1 MRVTI
6 KDIAKKAGVSY
17 ATVSRALNNH
27 PDVNQNTRKEIVEL
41 AKEMNYQPNAI
52 ARSLIN
58 KKTDTI
64 GLLIPDITNPFYPE
78 VARGV
83 EETAVEK
90 NYNIFLCNTNW
101 NMDREEHY
109 INALLQKQIDGLI
122 MTPST
127 EDLEHL
133 EILMNSNLKTV
144 FISSYIDHPD
154 YVSVIVDNIKGVKK
168 AVYHLL
174 KNGHKDI
181 CFIGAGESRFANQQ
195 RLYGYKQ
202 ALIENNIEVKEK
214 LIKNEGNSYNIK
226 DGYKLMKNILEDNM
240 KKPTAVICYNDLYA
254 LGAIQAIKEK
264 NLNVPQDI
272 AVIGFD
278 DISFASLPEI
288 QLTTVAQP
296 KYQMGSI
303 AFNTLIN
310 KMSGNEDATE
320 GNKIVLEPQLIIRK
334 TSC

>member
-1 MRVTI
+1 MGVTI

-27 PDVNQNTRKEIVEL
+27 PDVNHNTRKEIIAL
-41 AKEMNYQPNAI
+41 AKKMNYQPNAI

-101 NMDREEHY
+101 NMEREEHY

-127 EDLEHL
+127 EDLKHL
-133 EILMNSNLKTV
+133 EILINSNLKTV

-154 YVSVIVDNIKGVKK
+154 YISIIVDNIKGVKE
-168 AVYHLL
+168 AVNHLI
-174 KNGHKDI
+174 KNGHKNI
-181 CFIGAGESRFANQQ
+181 GFIGAGESRFANQQ

-202 ALIENNIEVKEK
+202 ALIENNIAVKEK
-214 LIKNEGNSYNIK
+214 YIKNEGNSYNIK
-226 DGYKLMKNILEDNM
+226 DGYKLMKNLLESKIKN
-240 KKPTAVICYNDLYA
+240 PSAIICYNDLYA
-254 LGAIQAIKEK
+254 LGAIQVIKEK
-264 NLNVPQDI
+264 KFRVPKDI
-272 AVIGFD
+272 EVIGFD
-278 DISFASLPEI
+278 DIPFASLPEI
-288 QLTTVAQP
+288 QLSTIAQP
-296 KYQMGSI
+296 KYKMGKI
-303 AFNTLIN
+303 AFETLI
-310 KMSGNEDATE
+310 KIMSGDFQKPKSNR
-320 GNKIVLEPQLIIRK
+320 IVLEPELIIRE